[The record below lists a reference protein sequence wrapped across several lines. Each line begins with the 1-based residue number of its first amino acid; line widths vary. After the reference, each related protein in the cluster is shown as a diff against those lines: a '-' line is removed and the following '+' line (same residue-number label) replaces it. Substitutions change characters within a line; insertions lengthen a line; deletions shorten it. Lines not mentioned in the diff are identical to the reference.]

1 MVAAPADMNN
11 FMRGQIPRTVMRTT
25 DTHKYLGWCYPGDLL
40 KRGQTILEGR
50 LRCAWAKFNLFR
62 HSLINR
68 HVDVKLRLRLFDSVV
83 TPAVLYSLS
92 TAPLTA
98 KDLERLA
105 VTQRKMIRSIVG
117 WVKLNE
123 NDWADMYR
131 RLGAKVDAALQRQPV
146 RTWVE
151 ALESRKEMLRSDILH
166 QRRNALTLR
175 VAAWDPQ
182 TIFDD
187 KLPTQPKRKRGR
199 PHTTR

>member
-1 MVAAPADMNN
+1 MVVA
-11 FMRGQIPRTVMRTT
+11 
-25 DTHKYLGWCYPGDLL
+25 
-40 KRGQTILEGR
+40 
-50 LRCAWAKFNLFR
+50 
-62 HSLINR
+62 
-68 HVDVKLRLRLFDSVV
+68 
-83 TPAVLYSLS
+83 PAVLYSLP

-123 NDWADMYR
+123 DDWADMYR

-166 QRRNALTLR
+166 QRRKALTLR
-175 VAAWDPQ
+175 VATWDPQ
-182 TIFDD
+182 AIFDD

-199 PHTTR
+199 PRTTR